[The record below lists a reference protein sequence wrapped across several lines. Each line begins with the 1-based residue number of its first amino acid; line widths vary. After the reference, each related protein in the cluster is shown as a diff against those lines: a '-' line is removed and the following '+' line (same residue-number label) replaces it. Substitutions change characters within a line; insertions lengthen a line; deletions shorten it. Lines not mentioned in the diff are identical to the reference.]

1 MPKTVNL
8 TWNNTSSGITEQ
20 LVERSVT
27 DGAFVQIGTTPPDQ
41 NSFTD
46 NVDEFVDETK
56 LSYKVSSNYIHEGTA
71 YSASSSIFDIVIN
84 QSPASNEMTFS
95 TTNGSLS
102 YKGIPGDVITLSDGT
117 TYTVLGDGGYSNENV
132 PAGKHKVVLAKTRS
146 HGRVSI
152 GGAALTELHNFP
164 TLSTVTSF
172 NFYPNIPSP
181 NLVKV
186 PTVLP
191 SNITDITLMFS
202 GATSFNQDISM
213 WDTSKV
219 TNMSYMFAGTVA
231 FNQPIGSWNVSAVS
245 NMDSMFSGAQT
256 FNQPLDNWDV
266 SSVDRARDMFATSVA
281 FNQDLSN
288 WDVSNLVIMDNMFS
302 YSEAFNGNISN
313 WNTGNVTSMY
323 GLFRGAKAF
332 NQPLNQWDTSKVIDM
347 SWMFANNTV
356 FDQPLDNWNTGAVTS
371 MQGMF
376 NNNNKFDKPIGSWN
390 VANVN
395 RMHRMFQDSTYL
407 NRQDLSQWCVSRIS
421 ATPPDFCPNN
431 YSYQNWPVWGTCP
444 RGENAQ
450 P

>member
-8 TWNNTSSGITEQ
+8 TWKNSSSGITEQ

-41 NSFTD
+41 NSFID

-164 TLSTVTSF
+164 TLSTVTNF
-172 NFYPNIPSP
+172 NFYPNTPSP

-186 PTVLP
+186 PAVLP
-191 SNITDITLMFS
+191 SNITSLNQMFS

-213 WDTSKV
+213 
-219 TNMSYMFAGTVA
+219 
-231 FNQPIGSWNVSAVS
+231 
-245 NMDSMFSGAQT
+245 
-256 FNQPLDNWDV
+256 WDV

-332 NQPLNQWDTSKVIDM
+332 NQPLNQWDTSKVLDM

-395 RMHRMFQDSTYL
+395 RMDRMFQDSTYL
-407 NRQDLSQWCVSRIS
+407 NRQDLSQWCVSRIGG
-421 ATPPDFCPNN
+421 TPPDFCPNN

-444 RGENAQ
+444 RGENVQ
-450 P
+450 L